1 MVWTTVKLTAAGAVV
16 ATTAGLFFFGSDLGS
31 YLSTGTEQVRSSVRD
46 NVPLDFELAR
56 ARDMLK
62 QVVPELQSNIR
73 LIAQEEVEIER
84 LQADITASEQ
94 AIADERS
101 RISKVRSLLN
111 TEQAAF
117 TIAGSRYDRA
127 DLTEELGRRFDRFQE
142 AEQVLEGKRRL
153 LDTRQKS
160 LQNATHLL
168 EKTRHQ
174 KLVLEDK
181 IAGLEGQFRLV
192 QAASRTSEFRV
203 DDSKIAQTEKLIN
216 DIKQRL
222 DVAERVLA
230 HESRFVQKIPIESA
244 IEDHRDV
251 LAEVDAYF
259 DQPADRPAEA
269 LVEESAQPEPRA
281 ESTQRDGNAMRLSA
295 ALDRQ

>member
-1 MVWTTVKLTAAGAVV
+1 MVWTAVKLTTVGAVV
-16 ATTAGLFFFGSDLGS
+16 VTTAGLFFFGRDLGS
-31 YLSTGTEQVRSSVRD
+31 YVSTGTDQMRSSVRD
-46 NVPLDFELAR
+46 NVPLEFELAR
-56 ARDMLK
+56 ARDLLK
-62 QVVPELQSNIR
+62 QVVPELQANIR

-84 LQADITASEQ
+84 LQADIAASEQ
-94 AIADERS
+94 ALADERG
-101 RISKVRSLLN
+101 RISKVRSLLGS
-111 TEQAAF
+111 EQTTF
-117 TIAGSRYDRA
+117 TIAGSRYDRS
-127 DLTEELGRRFDRFQE
+127 DLTDEMARRFDRYQE

-153 LDTRQKS
+153 LTTRQQS
-160 LQNATHLL
+160 LANASKLL

-192 QAASRTSEFRV
+192 QAASRTSQFRV

-230 HESRFVQKIPIESA
+230 HESKFIEQIPIEEA
-244 IEDHRDV
+244 VREHRDV

-259 DQPADRPAEA
+259 
-269 LVEESAQPEPRA
+269 EESRTPRARDLAEQPEGDEPQAR
-281 ESTQRDGNAMRLSA
+281 RDIREGDALRLSA
-295 ALDRQ
+295 LLDRQ